1 MEVVYKKK
9 VLDKIKE
16 VLSEIYEQQGS
27 SGIEGIDY
35 IQVTRQEMDEIRFG
49 SGFTKVNEFEKQFLI
64 PYGLS
69 RTILS
74 VKLKVVE

>member
-1 MEVVYKKK
+1 MEIVYKKK

-16 VLSEIYEQQGS
+16 SLFEIYEQQGS

-35 IQVTRQEMDEIRFG
+35 IQVTRQEMDEISSG
-49 SGFTKVNEFEKQFLI
+49 SGFTKVNEFEKQFVFSER
-64 PYGLS
+64 LS
-69 RTILS
+69 WTILS